1 MVVLWA
7 QAETVWLYMWW
18 TNATMDMR
26 AKMTA
31 VVHSRQLEFVGTA
44 AALNYT
50 PTAHARVCTPHPSP
64 LCLPGEWMRL
74 PGGGWVMND
83 EVIANYDDVISQIT
97 TGNAAV
103 LAVPPAGCR
112 VICVSRGG
120 RS

>member
-50 PTAHARVCTPHPSP
+50 PTAHARVRA
-64 LCLPGEWMRL
+64 RL
-74 PGGGWVMND
+74 
-83 EVIANYDDVISQIT
+83 T
-97 TGNAAV
+97 THKSHHCAF
-103 LAVPPAGCR
+103 R
-112 VICVSRGG
+112 VGG
-120 RS
+120 RDYQGVGG